1 MDVDLCGQ
9 PNNAKSLK
17 QTISDL
23 DAQLTHRPTRISP
36 LQSQHLCQNEIP
48 TERNPVRTKSSVPIY
63 RDGLAFRSGGISV

>member
-36 LQSQHLCQNEIP
+36 L
-48 TERNPVRTKSSVPIY
+48 
-63 RDGLAFRSGGISV
+63 